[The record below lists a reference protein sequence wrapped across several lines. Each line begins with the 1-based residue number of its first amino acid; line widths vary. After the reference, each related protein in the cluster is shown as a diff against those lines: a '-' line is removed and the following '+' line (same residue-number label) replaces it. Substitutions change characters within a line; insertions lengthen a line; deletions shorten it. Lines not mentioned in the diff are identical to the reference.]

1 VASIQSLRRRLPFV
15 VFILVLVVAV
25 VMIGFACAC
34 IADHPGKALDRAISV
49 VPAGVPLIEMWPLM
63 MLLLAPA
70 WLFVAAP
77 RRAQGR
83 ASPPLLQRFLF

>member
-1 VASIQSLRRRLPFV
+1 MASIQALRARLPFV
-15 VFILVLVVAV
+15 VFILVLVLAL

-34 IADHPGKALDRAISV
+34 IADHPGKALDRAAAAI
-49 VPAGVPLIEMWPLM
+49 PAGTPVIEMWPLIV
-63 MLLLAPA
+63 LLLAPA
-70 WLFVAAP
+70 VTFVAAP

>member
-1 VASIQSLRRRLPFV
+1 MPSIQSLRGRLPFV
-15 VFILVLVVAV
+15 VFLILLVIAV

-34 IADHPGKALDRAISV
+34 IADHPGKALDRASSV
-49 VPAGVPLIEMWPLM
+49 VPAGVPLVEIWPLI

-70 WLFVAAP
+70 WLFVGAP
-77 RRAQGR
+77 QRARGR